1 MTRLRIQK
9 NLAPYN
15 TLIDYIE
22 KNRIYMLDGDVVE
35 IGALVGGGTK
45 KLAGFFALYK
55 KQIITIDPFDM
66 DADNSFTYR
75 GESLS
80 CFYKS
85 LLGRRNLRDEFN
97 RNTRGLKNV
106 TVYAQDSLH
115 VELKSSTKLCFSFI
129 DGNHTPKYVNSD
141 FNLVWQYTVPGGVV
155 AFDDYKG
162 DLPETTLAIEHV
174 IKSHEEEIERVD
186 INLKKRIAFIEKKR
200 GGSDGH

>member
-15 TLIDYIE
+15 TLIDYIK
-22 KNRIYMLDGDVVE
+22 KNRIYLLDGDVVE

-45 KLAGFFALYK
+45 KLAGFFAPYK
-55 KQIITIDPFDM
+55 KQIITIDLFDM

-80 CFYKS
+80 RFYRS

-141 FNLVWQYTVPGGVV
+141 FNLVWQFTVPGGIV
-155 AFDDYKG
+155 AFDDYNG
-162 DLPETTLAIEHV
+162 DLPETTLAIESV

-186 INLKKRIAFIEKKR
+186 INLKKRIVFIEKKG
-200 GGSDGH
+200 GGSDGD